1 MEGLGIEPKREVRV
15 INLGIMQIQKV
26 ANVMIMDEKVH
37 GQCEEWELSRAGQNP
52 GDTGLSQSDC
62 GGGYMN
68 LYNFMVLYAPLPPK
82 KECM

>member
-37 GQCEEWELSRAGQNP
+37 GQCEE
-52 GDTGLSQSDC
+52 
-62 GGGYMN
+62 
-68 LYNFMVLYAPLPPK
+68 
-82 KECM
+82 